1 MSVLQ
6 PHTTLLARTA
16 TATVH
21 TRIYNSLFQ
30 PLLNALALAS
40 DAERPAKKAKTEE
53 PVYPHIIMGCC
64 VGSEGTEERATP
76 GDLRKDVLA
85 VLFRTAADLEANEVD
100 RRKIYKVWREE
111 GGDDEDDD

>member
-1 MSVLQ
+1 MAVLY
-6 PHTTLLARTA
+6 PHTTLLARTV

-21 TRIYNSLFQ
+21 SRIYNSLFQ

-40 DAERPAKKAKTEE
+40 DVERPIEADPSE

-64 VGSEGTEERATP
+64 AGDRGVEERLTTKA
-76 GDLRKDVLA
+76 LRRDVLSG
-85 VLFRTAADLEANEVD
+85 LFRAAADPDANEVD

-111 GGDDEDDD
+111 GGDDEDEDE